1 MRYFSPSTRGFYLSE
16 IHGSSMPSD
25 VVEISDD
32 DYQTLLT
39 RQAAGHIIQF
49 DTLSGKPVAVPIPE
63 PSADELAKVAIA
75 TAGKELQARRSVATS
90 RITELMYADELGIA
104 TDIEKS
110 ALPEWKR
117 YLVLLSRID
126 TTTAPDIDWPE
137 LPKE

>member
-16 IHGSSMPSD
+16 IHGNAMPSD

-39 RQAAGHIIQF
+39 RQATGYIIQF
-49 DTLSGKPVAVPIPE
+49 DSLSGKPVAIPIPE

-75 TAGKELQARRSVATS
+75 TAGQELQARRSVATS

-126 TTTAPDIDWPE
+126 TTTTPDIDWPD
-137 LPKE
+137 LPKK

>member
-63 PSADELAKVAIA
+63 PSADELAKVATA

-126 TTTAPDIDWPE
+126 TTTTPDIDWPD
-137 LPKE
+137 LPKK

>member
-16 IHGSSMPSD
+16 IHGNAMPSD

-49 DTLSGKPVAVPIPE
+49 DALSGKPVAIPIPE

-75 TAGKELQARRSVATS
+75 TAGQELQARRSVATS

-104 TDIEKS
+104 TDAEKS

-137 LPKE
+137 LPKK